1 MPKFINDITMSAGAK
16 VTGLPTPSASSD
28 AASKSYVD
36 DKTAEIY
43 TSVTDDFNDTT
54 KIGTNVGVVVD
65 TGLGLV
71 RPAISSYSENF
82 ADTQYNE
89 QLTSNTIDVSGGVA
103 KVFTGGVGYDPTA
116 ATNSNNLSIL
126 QTEEFNVTGGTQIKV
141 TPTFTT
147 PTGITAHTSPSQ
159 ALQIHESSTA
169 EHLMAS
175 ANVGTVDWVASYFLG
190 TVSSSL
196 KIKRIDYSTNTSIES
211 TVFSNGSYTTAQSD
225 TNIKNVS
232 VVVGDGSVFVAYPS
246 TSTTAGYAIRKL
258 NASTL
263 ADESTLLLDVN
274 GLGLSPNIQ
283 GIDLAYYSNG
293 LYIICCVN
301 TSTQSS
307 VLLSGKITVYTG
319 TLTLGTSNEL
329 VKYPNTTD
337 KSYKARFAKQL
348 DVNGNLAWAS
358 FTRKTTVGAVFGI
371 INPATGNQYRTS
383 PATQTATTPNTMK
396 AGCLTLSVSCNGN
409 GNIVYDSV
417 NNFYYLFWVRGSSGD
432 INITRIGT
440 GTTDAAATAT
450 LFSTAPYD
458 TTTNRDIC
466 GILDP
471 TTTSNRTLN
480 LFFAN
485 TARQNLILAK
495 LNVTTAGVFTSL
507 STTTLFRDASTTNVL
522 APIHV
527 VQSSTSLLRYRLY
540 FNYQT
545 DVDLM
550 EYKANIQ
557 PILRVGI
564 RGANDTTIAGTT
576 VTSAT
581 NATTITFNPTST
593 VNTVSVRFEFEF
605 PILSTDFTGA
615 NRSVEL
621 ASYILEKSLPTD
633 STPTSSWFTST
644 ALVTDRIVRSVTL
657 DVTQSLGTTAG
668 NTISWQVASLGDNW
682 VNIGQSNTPPWT
694 VNFDEGQYGSQLRV
708 KATLN
713 KAEGATTIAQV
724 PTIQKYVANV
734 KNVVTVNDIFPMQVN
749 LLKLSLYVNTQVTA
763 NRYGYKNQMVDL
775 FSSADGIASS
785 DGMTLTS
792 GTYTNTSGSN
802 KTLTSTQETADIS
815 TVSSIIVVGDASN
828 SVTYQVRRGD
838 GDTWATVT
846 PETVYT
852 FQTGTP
858 ANKVQI
864 RAIVP
869 DGGSI
874 TGWAYL
880 YA

>member
-1 MPKFINDITMSAGAK
+1 MSAGAK
-16 VTGLPTPSASSD
+16 ITGLPTPSASSD

-103 KVFTGGVGYDPTA
+103 KVFTGGVGYDPIA

-126 QTEEFNVTGGTQIKV
+126 QTEEFNVTGATQIKV

-147 PTGITAHTSPSQ
+147 PTGITAHTSPTQ
-159 ALQIHESSTA
+159 ALLIAENSA
-169 EHLMAS
+169 EHLSAS
-175 ANVGTVDWVASYFLG
+175 ANSGTVDWIASYFIG
-190 TVSSSL
+190 SSSGTSVL
-196 KIKRIDYSTNTSIES
+196 KVKRTDYNTNTSTES
-211 TVFSNGSYTTAQSD
+211 TVFSNGTYNIAQSD
-225 TNIKNVS
+225 TSIKNVS
-232 VVVGDGSVFVAYPS
+232 VAVVGGNIYVAYP
-246 TSTTAGYAIRKL
+246 TSPNYNIAVL
-258 NASTL
+258 NATSL
-263 ADESTLLLDVN
+263 ALVN
-274 GLGLSPNIQ
+274 TITLGLTGYSASLQ
-283 GIDLAYYSNG
+283 GIDIAFHSGGLHIITSLNG
-293 LYIICCVN
+293 VSSSEILYTRTTQ
-301 TSTQSS
+301 TS
-307 VLLSGKITVYTG
+307 G
-319 TLTLGTSNEL
+319 TLTLGTVNEL
-329 VKYPNTTD
+329 IRYPNATD
-337 KSYKARFAKQL
+337 KPYRVRFAKNL
-348 DVNGNLAWAS
+348 DVNGNLGWAA
-358 FTRKTTVGAVFGI
+358 FTRKTTVGVVFGI
-371 INPATGNQYRTS
+371 VNPSNGSQHRTS
-383 PATQTATTPNTMK
+383 PGFQTATVPHTITT
-396 AGCLTLSVSCNGN
+396 GCLTLAVSCNGN
-409 GNIVYDSV
+409 GNLVYDNI

-432 INITRIGT
+432 IQVTRIGT

-458 TTTNRDIC
+458 TATNRDIC

-507 STTTLFRDASTTNVL
+507 STTTLFRDAATTNVL

-545 DVDLM
+545 DVDLV

-576 VTSAT
+576 ATSAT

-633 STPTSSWFTST
+633 STPTISSFTST

-713 KAEGATTIAQV
+713 KAAGATTIAQV